1 MAVQTTR
8 SPSSPSHSLQQC
20 LEVALDIFSK
30 FAHSN
35 FGQADVASAMK
46 MSATSGGFKSW
57 LSDMKQ
63 YGMIQKKGPGAFEV
77 SQDVKDY
84 SAIGNENSSEATDL
98 KIKLLNNS
106 PFFEKLIQSFDGK
119 VPEQDA
125 LSKVL
130 MSQYGFNKHKAAV
143 TAKALSDSMSWVGI
157 LDERRNII
165 TPNVSIREE
174 GDEYS
179 FKAAELHHESMQTQR
194 QQSAA
199 PSKPPLTVSDNLSMQ
214 LPLCNSRILEIA
226 YPPDLTET
234 EAGMVAAVLDAI
246 AKNGKNRE

>member
-1 MAVQTTR
+1 MTVQTTR

-20 LEVALDIFSK
+20 LKVALDVYSK
-30 FAHSN
+30 FAHSI

-63 YGMIQKKGPGAFEV
+63 YGMILKKGPGAFEV

-84 SAIGNENSSEATDL
+84 SVIGDENPSEAIDL

-130 MSQYGFNKHKAAV
+130 MSQYGFNKNKAAV
-143 TAKALSDSMSWVGI
+143 TARALSDSMYWVGI
-157 LDERRNII
+157 LDEKRNII
-165 TPNVSIREE
+165 TPNANIYREE
-174 GDEYS
+174 DGYS
-179 FKAAELHHESMQTQR
+179 FEPAGLHHESVQAQGMQNVSST
-194 QQSAA
+194 
-199 PSKPPLTVSDNLSMQ
+199 KPALTISSNLSMQ
-214 LPLCNSRILEIA
+214 LALCNNRVLEIA

-246 AKNGKNRE
+246 AKNGKSGE